1 MKLIVNFQNF
11 ANVPK
16 KKDCVDINASCEEV
30 NLDCK
35 DVNWGCRDAN
45 SVSEDVNATELIHM
59 ALMTG
64 FGIIRP
70 ASVNTTL
77 LTNSTAA
84 LAQAPTQIYQQHSC
98 ACTSTHTNIPTA
110 QAPTQIYQQH
120 SCAGTSTQTNIPTA
134 ELCLHKHPHKC
145 TNSTAALAQA
155 PTQTF

>member
-1 MKLIVNFQNF
+1 MRKGEQTYIMKLIVNFQNF

-98 ACTSTHTNIPTA
+98 A
-110 QAPTQIYQQH
+110 
-120 SCAGTSTQTNIPTA
+120 GTSTQTNIPTA